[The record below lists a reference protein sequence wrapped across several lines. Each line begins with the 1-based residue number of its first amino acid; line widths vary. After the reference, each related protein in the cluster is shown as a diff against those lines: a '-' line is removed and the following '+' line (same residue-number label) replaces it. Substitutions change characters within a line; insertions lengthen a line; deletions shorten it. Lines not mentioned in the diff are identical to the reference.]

1 VVTAEVQEPAMQDSQ
16 PGPSDRTAGDGTRPV
31 LARGRRGSTDVIH
44 ENLRI
49 DILSGVIAPGSELSQ
64 AQVAKDFGVS
74 RGPVREAFRLLQREG
89 LIEAEVNHRA
99 TVTEL
104 SVQEVEHVYALRVA
118 NEALALSISVPRFTT
133 ADFDELDR
141 LVIAVDEV
149 QGRDFA
155 TWEEQHQKFHALLLS
170 YAGRRMRHSLSQWAE
185 YTARYRRVYVGDATG
200 GWTLGAPEHAQI
212 AQACR
217 ARDEATAVSLLA
229 RHLSRA
235 ALTLIAMMDP
245 THDPTLLRAAV
256 RQVTA
261 SVEVSYG
268 QAQFDGA
275 RGSGARRRRTTS
287 SRSA

>member
-1 VVTAEVQEPAMQDSQ
+1 MQH
-16 PGPSDRTAGDGTRPV
+16 
-31 LARGRRGSTDVIH
+31 GRRGHGAQAHGDGPRRLVARGSRGTADVIH

-49 DILSGVIAPGSELSQ
+49 EILSGVIAPGSELPQ

-99 TVTEL
+99 RVTEL

-118 NEALALSISVPRFTT
+118 NEALALRVSVPRFTT
-133 ADFDELDR
+133 ADLDELDR
-141 LVIAVDEV
+141 LVLAVIEV
-149 QGRDFA
+149 QGRDF
-155 TWEEQHQKFHALLLS
+155 TSWDEQHQQFHSLLLS
-170 YAGRRMRHSLSQWAE
+170 HAGRRMRRSLSQWAE
-185 YTARYRRVYVGDATG
+185 YTARYRRVYVADETG

-235 ALTLIAMMDP
+235 ALTLIATMDP
-245 THDPTLLRAAV
+245 THDPTLVRAAV

-261 SVEVSYG
+261 SVDVPYA
-268 QAQFDGA
+268 QAPLDRPQA
-275 RGSGARRRRTTS
+275 SEPRGRRTTS
-287 SRSA
+287 SRPA